1 MSNIKDYVTREECQK
16 RIDDAIR
23 QHNRNAS
30 IISMWLGAFCL
41 AAFTDGILRMV
52 GQLPPFMGIDVNLM
66 QDVIDNVKEEVI
78 KVLS

>member
-1 MSNIKDYVTREECQK
+1 MTEQEVKEM
-16 RIDDAIR
+16 IDRAIT

-52 GQLPPFMGIDVNLM
+52 GEIPPFMGID
-66 QDVIDNVKEEVI
+66 IS
-78 KVLS
+78 VL